1 MAQISTA
8 LDLMDNTL
16 TPISSHNETIQ
27 TKKTQLVQRGGRA
40 SATSSAAAAPGKTVE
55 RTVVLPGSR
64 DNSYLNVASS
74 AGTAGSS
81 GSNAS
86 TPHKNTTI
94 LREDSPHSTV
104 SRMTAL
110 TGLTGLTRAQT
121 HQTASPRPA
130 MGAKSKSS
138 ASVLRHGQERRH
150 TKAHSASVG
159 SAGRTAG
166 PEMPGR
172 THRFSLD
179 TQRAVRRNTGEY
191 RRSNILFKARSHH
204 SQIFP
209 VMDSQ
214 QQQQPHPDPD
224 SPGSSPGHDRRTS
237 TYTMNSL
244 PVYQLKGGRHLLDS
258 SSSLPPML
266 ESNTTGTTGTTATT
280 TTTNSSGSSIEIG
293 SSFASVSSRLSVRPG
308 SAVAPL
314 KTSGHFASSS
324 RTTFSS
330 PLRRHTTIVESAG
343 DGDTGLQRTG
353 HRIDEGDVNFNIV
366 YDMLTGIRYTVSSRL
381 KHAEKH
387 TAQQHA
393 LTSRDFTFSSKL
405 IFDRK
410 GSEPLQDSIL
420 TQYEFK
426 FKDYAPRVFKELR
439 RTFGIDERE
448 YLESLTS
455 KYVLNELNSPGKSG
469 SFFYYSRDYKYII
482 KTIHHGEHTHL
493 RKTLAKYHAYVEENP
508 NTLICQFYGLHRI
521 KLPITFKSG
530 IKNKKV
536 YFIVMNNLFPPG
548 VRIDTTFDL
557 KGSLWG
563 RYTKI
568 PDHAAGRYSEKRG
581 LLSTGENS
589 RQQTRSDGSRIILK
603 DLNWLVQ
610 EERLHFDSVADR
622 LLLKQLE
629 RDVQLLAR
637 MNTMDYSL
645 LVGIHFIERDDA
657 EGEDGAPPFFED
669 KGFRTL
675 PRSAVTQFLQQGDAS
690 ELPLNLF
697 THFDGGLLSLDTN
710 SNGDQMI
717 YYIGI
722 IDCLTNYSVVKRL
735 ETLWRGINHKLE
747 VVSAIPPRHY
757 ADRFYK
763 FIENS
768 VRSNTE

>member
-1 MAQISTA
+1 MTQTA
-8 LDLMDNTL
+8 ASLDLMNKTL
-16 TPISSHNETIQ
+16 TTISSKNETIQ
-27 TKKTQLVQRGGRA
+27 TKKAELAGASRGK
-40 SATSSAAAAPGKTVE
+40 SVEHTMIVPSS
-55 RTVVLPGSR
+55 RN
-64 DNSYLNVASS
+64 NSYINVSTDS
-74 AGTAGSS
+74 PS
-81 GSNAS
+81 S
-86 TPHKNTTI
+86 TPNKDTTI
-94 LREDSPHSTV
+94 LPDDSPYSTV
-104 SRMTAL
+104 SR
-110 TGLTGLTRAQT
+110 LTGLTRSQT
-121 HQTASPRPA
+121 HQTASPRPT
-130 MGAKSKSS
+130 MGIKSQSS
-138 ASVLRHGQERRH
+138 ASVLRHSQERRH
-150 TKAHSASVG
+150 FKAHSMTVSGAEPTSP
-159 SAGRTAG
+159 AH
-166 PEMPGR
+166 

-209 VMDSQ
+209 VVD
-214 QQQQPHPDPD
+214 PHQTTAD
-224 SPGSSPGHDRRTS
+224 SSPVHDRRTS

-244 PVYQLKGGRHLLDS
+244 PVYQLKGGRHLMDS

-266 ESNTTGTTGTTATT
+266 ESNTTGTTATT

-314 KTSGHFASSS
+314 KTNGNFNSS

-330 PLRRHTTIVESAG
+330 PLRRHTTIVDS
-343 DGDTGLQRTG
+343 DNGLQRTG

-381 KHAEKH
+381 NKDKHPSHHK
-387 TAQQHA
+387 QVQ
-393 LTSRDFTFSSKL
+393 LTSKDFSFSTKL

-410 GSEPLQDSIL
+410 GGEPLQNSIL
-420 TQYEFK
+420 THYEFK

-439 RTFGIDERE
+439 GTFGINEKE

-482 KTIHHGEHTHL
+482 KTIHHSEHTHL
-493 RKTLAKYHAYVEENP
+493 RKTLEKYYRYVNENP

-521 KLPITFKSG
+521 KLPITFQNG

-568 PDHAAGRYSEKRG
+568 PDHMSGHCSEKHA
-581 LLSTGENS
+581 LISE
-589 RQQTRSDGSRIILK
+589 RSNGSRIILK
-603 DLNWLVQ
+603 DLNWLDQ
-610 EERLHFDSVADR
+610 EEKLHFDGVANK

-629 RDVQLLAR
+629 RDVHLLSR

-645 LVGIHFIERDDA
+645 LVGVHFIEK
-657 EGEDGAPPFFED
+657 GEDDISDFTDE
-669 KGFRTL
+669 GFKTIQK
-675 PRSAVTQFLQQGDAS
+675 SAINDFLKKNNAS
-690 ELPLNLF
+690 GLPLNLF

-710 SNGDQMI
+710 ANGDQMI

-722 IDCLTNYSVVKRL
+722 IDCLTNYSIVKRL
-735 ETLWRGINHKLE
+735 ETFWRGINHKLE
-747 VVSAIPPRHY
+747 VVSAIPPRNY
-757 ADRFYK
+757 ADRFFK

-768 VRSNTE
+768 VDNSHVKEK